1 MRTLR
6 AVAALVVIAGL
17 VSACAASGAAGDG
30 GAGTAASPSAA
41 AVTAPQAPA
50 PSLPACANAGPA
62 VAIPADFP
70 ATFAL
75 PDGSI
80 VVGAD
85 TPAGGGSR
93 IKVLVPLEV
102 GEFGKYL
109 ERALPAAGLAIG
121 GGEAEADELESK
133 FSGAGVAGQL
143 TARELSGCP
152 GILSVQ
158 VAIRAS

>member
-1 MRTLR
+1 L
-6 AVAALVVIAGL
+6 AGLILVAGL
-17 VSACAASGAAGDG
+17 VVGYVGATTGG
-30 GAGTAASPSAA
+30 GAP
-41 AVTAPQAPA
+41 AVAPA
-50 PSLPACANAGPA
+50 QAESSREPGPSLPACAKAGPP

-70 ATFAL
+70 AAFAL
-75 PDGSI
+75 PNGSV
-80 VVGAD
+80 VVGSD

-93 IKVLVPLEV
+93 ISALVPMEV
-102 GEFGKYL
+102 DAFGSFL

-133 FSGAGVAGQL
+133 FSGAGLAGQL

-158 VAIRAS
+158 VAVRAS

>member
-1 MRTLR
+1 MRALR
-6 AVAALVVIAGL
+6 TAAALVLVAG
-17 VSACAASGAAGDG
+17 SAIGCTTSGGGGAAG
-30 GAGTAASPSAA
+30 ASSSPSAA
-41 AVTAPQAPA
+41 APVTAAQAPA

-62 VAIPADFP
+62 VPIPAAFP
-70 ATFAL
+70 PAFAL
-75 PDGSI
+75 PDGSV
-80 VVGAD
+80 VVGTD

-93 IKVLVPLEV
+93 ITAIVPLEV
-102 GEFGKYL
+102 DEFGEFL

-133 FSGAGVAGQL
+133 FSGAGVAGQV

>member
-1 MRTLR
+1 MRALR
-6 AVAALVVIAGL
+6 GAAALFA
-17 VSACAASGAAGDG
+17 ACTLAAGCSGVGSAGVSG
-30 GAGTAASPSAA
+30 GAVLASQA
-41 AVTAPQAPA
+41 AV
-50 PSLPACANAGPA
+50 PSLPACAKAGPA
-62 VAIPADFP
+62 VPIPADFP

-75 PDGSI
+75 PDGSV

-93 IKVLVPLEV
+93 ITALVPLEV
-102 GEFGKYL
+102 DEFGKYL

-152 GILSVQ
+152 GILMVQ